1 MHAEIVFQTLATN
14 EPKIILPSAEMM
26 RPNAGFHADQA
37 RGTLA
42 SRVSTWVRDHFWR
55 STMAPRSSR
64 PTMWNEFLPIS
75 MPITIITTPVEFE
88 LRDVPPAGSI
98 IEPEVQTVS

>member
-1 MHAEIVFQTLATN
+1 MHAEIVIQTLATN

-55 STMAPRSSR
+55 STMAP
-64 PTMWNEFLPIS
+64 
-75 MPITIITTPVEFE
+75 IITTPVEFE
-88 LRDVPPAGSI
+88 LLDVPPAGSI